1 MRRLLLTLLL
11 GLSAVLVLGP
21 ALITFNYVVV
31 AEQRRVITEFERDAF
46 VIGGRS
52 EEFLESGAEDAA
64 QSVVL
69 TNLITT
75 YAEESSA
82 DVIVTDSAGI
92 VRLSTNPTELSI
104 SEDFSSRPE
113 IQAALAG
120 NVTSGERWSD
130 TLQAALV
137 FVAVPVISGDTIY
150 GTVRLRFSHDGID
163 SAVARETTVLWW
175 VGGGAVGL
183 SLVLS
188 FVIST
193 LVTRPLKRIE
203 EQTNALAAGDFTAR
217 LPEGAAPAEIK
228 SLTASFNAMAAKV
241 ESLVRQQ
248 RAFASDAS
256 HQLRTPLT
264 ALLLRLEHA
273 RTAMLTDPVSADD
286 RLADAET
293 EVARLNTIVEGL
305 LAIARSEAGGVE
317 ATVLDVA
324 VIARD
329 RVESW
334 RALAEEHGITIAFD
348 GLPSAPARAISTAP
362 EQVIDNYIDNAIAHS
377 PSGTSV
383 VVRVTSVDS
392 SVIVDVIDS
401 GTGLSAEQCERAFDR
416 FWRADS
422 TTEGTGLGLAIVKHL
437 TELSGGTVSLAPA
450 SKDGGIVA
458 RATFPA
464 V

>member
-1 MRRLLLTLLL
+1 MRRLLLGLLL

-21 ALITFNYVVV
+21 GLITFNYVVA

-46 VIGGRS
+46 VIAGRS
-52 EEFLESGAEDAA
+52 EEFLESGSENVA
-64 QSVVL
+64 QSVIL

-75 YAEESSA
+75 YGKTSGA
-82 DVIVTDSAGI
+82 DVIVTDRSGI
-92 VRLSTNPTELSI
+92 VRLSTNTAELGI
-104 SEDFSSRPE
+104 GEDFTSRPE
-113 IQAALAG
+113 IEAALAG
-120 NVTSGERWSD
+120 NVASGERWSD
-130 TLQAALV
+130 TLQANLV
-137 FVAVPVISGDTIY
+137 YVAVPVISGDTIY

-163 SAVARETTVLWW
+163 AAVARETTVLWW
-175 VGGGAVGL
+175 VGAGAIVLSITL
-183 SLVLS
+183 SL
-188 FVIST
+188 VIST

-203 EQTNALAAGDFTAR
+203 EQTNALAGGDFSAR

-228 SLTASFNAMAAKV
+228 SLTSAFNSMASKV

-273 RTAMLTDPVSADD
+273 RAALLTDPVSADD
-286 RLADAET
+286 RLADAES

-305 LAIARSEAGGVE
+305 LAIARSESGGVQ
-317 ATVLDVA
+317 ASAFDIA
-324 VIARD
+324 VIAQE

-334 RALAEEHGITIAFD
+334 RALAEENGITMAYD
-348 GLPSAPARAISTAP
+348 GVSSAPARAIGTAP
-362 EQVIDNYIDNAIAHS
+362 EQVIDNYVDNAISHS
-377 PSGTSV
+377 PRGSSV
-383 VVRVTSVDS
+383 VVRVTTPPSGVT
-392 SVIVDVIDS
+392 VEVIDS
-401 GTGLSAEQCERAFDR
+401 GSGLTPEQCERAFDR

-422 TTEGTGLGLAIVKHL
+422 TTEGSGLGLAIVKNL
-437 TELSGGTVSLAPA
+437 VELSGGTVSLDRA
-450 SKDGGIVA
+450 SKDGGVVA